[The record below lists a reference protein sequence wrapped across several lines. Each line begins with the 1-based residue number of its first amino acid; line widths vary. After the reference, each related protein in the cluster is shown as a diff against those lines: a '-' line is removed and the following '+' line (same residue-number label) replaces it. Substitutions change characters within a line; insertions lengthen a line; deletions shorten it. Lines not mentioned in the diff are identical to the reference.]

1 MMPDYNRYSVKINR
15 MLIRETSP
23 QQSEHIEWLNSL
35 EFYRSYLKII
45 KDRMDALDVL
55 DYSPQ
60 IELNKNI
67 FSERL
72 DALFIQ
78 LNELSI
84 YVSEHLNE
92 IEFELIFSNRL
103 DKEMQLIHHQS
114 LHEKFENFENDVNDF
129 RTEFNEFYVR
139 WI

>member
-1 MMPDYNRYSVKINR
+1 MMPDYNRYSVKINT

-60 IELNKNI
+60 I
-67 FSERL
+67 
-72 DALFIQ
+72 
-78 LNELSI
+78 
-84 YVSEHLNE
+84 
-92 IEFELIFSNRL
+92 
-103 DKEMQLIHHQS
+103 
-114 LHEKFENFENDVNDF
+114 
-129 RTEFNEFYVR
+129 
-139 WI
+139 

>member
-1 MMPDYNRYSVKINR
+1 
-15 MLIRETSP
+15 MLITETSP

-35 EFYRSYLKII
+35 EFYKSYLKII

-55 DYSPQ
+55 DYSPE
-60 IELNKNI
+60 IELKKNT

-72 DALFIQ
+72 DLLFIQ
-78 LNELSI
+78 LNEISI
-84 YVSEHLNE
+84 HISEHFEE
-92 IEFELIFSNRL
+92 IDFEPVFDNRL
-103 DKEMQLIHHQS
+103 DRQLQLIHHQS
-114 LHEKFENFENDVNDF
+114 LNEKIENFENDINDF